1 MCKLA
6 KLLSV
11 LCRSIDQVLWTLT
24 SRMLITLKELIMTS
38 VIYGSYGYTGNLIAE
53 IAAEGD
59 MKVVLS
65 GRDEERLKQQSERL
79 KIPYKTVSLDST
91 SDLDEL
97 LNDAEIVLNCA
108 GPFVHTWRIMADA
121 CLRNGCHY
129 LDITGE
135 INVFEA
141 LKAMDRQFKEKMVM
155 AMPGVGFDVVPTDCM
170 AAWLH
175 HQMPDATH
183 LELAFQGLGSGV
195 SRGTAKT
202 MIENLGEGGA
212 VRENGI
218 IKKVP
223 AAYKTREIKSG
234 ENAVRVVSIP
244 WGDIST
250 AHFSTGIENIV
261 VYTAMPEKMIQKMK
275 WLNRLK
281 PLFKL
286 ESVRNWLK
294 RRVDSRPEGP
304 DQKKRMNGRSLIWGE
319 VKNEKGETLEG
330 FIETKE
336 GYQLTAEMAW
346 NIVLKV
352 SNGNWSA
359 GYQTPSKEYGADLIM
374 EIENS
379 KRKLM

>member
-1 MCKLA
+1 MDNNKAA
-6 KLLSV
+6 KKIV
-11 LCRSIDQVLWTLT
+11 L
-24 SRMLITLKELIMTS
+24 
-38 VIYGSYGYTGNLIAE
+38 YGSYGYTGSLISE
-53 IAAEGD
+53 IASKSGLN
-59 MKVVLS
+59 VILS
-65 GRDEERLKQQSERL
+65 GRDTEKLKEQSERL
-79 KIPYKTVSLDST
+79 GLPFMTASLDTPSE
-91 SDLDEL
+91 LDAVL
-97 LNDAEIVLNCA
+97 KDAMVVLHCA
-108 GPFVHTWRIMADA
+108 GPFVHTWRPMAEA

-135 INVFEA
+135 IAVFEN
-141 LKAMDRQFKEKMVM
+141 LKAMDRQFKEKEIM

-175 HQMPDATH
+175 QQMPDATH
-183 LELAFQGLGSGV
+183 LELAFQGVGSGV

-202 MIENLGEGGA
+202 MVENLGEGGA

-234 ENAVRVVSIP
+234 DKAVRVVSIP

-250 AHFSTGIENIV
+250 AHFSTGIDNIV
-261 VYTAMPEKMIQKMK
+261 VYTAMPEKMIKKMK

-281 PLFKL
+281 PIFK
-286 ESVRNWLK
+286 SKWVRNWLK
-294 RRVDSRPEGP
+294 RKIDSRPEGP
-304 DQKKRMNGRSLIWGE
+304 NSEKRMNGRSLIWGE
-319 VKNEKGETLEG
+319 VRNEKGDSLEG

-352 SNGNWSA
+352 SSGNWSA
-359 GYQTPSKEYGADLIM
+359 GYQTPSKTYGADLIL
-374 EIENS
+374 EIDATTRNL
-379 KRKLM
+379 KC